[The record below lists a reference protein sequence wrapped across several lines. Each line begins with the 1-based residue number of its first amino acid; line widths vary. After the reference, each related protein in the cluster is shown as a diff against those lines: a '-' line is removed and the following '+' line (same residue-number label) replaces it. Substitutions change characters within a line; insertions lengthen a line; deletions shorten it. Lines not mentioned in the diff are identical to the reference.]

1 MDLFNNYNPPQLPPL
16 GVFVLYV
23 WSIVWKGLA
32 LWRAVKHEQRNW
44 FIALLVIHTA
54 GIFDIVYL
62 FFFAK
67 KKLTLDELKGFV
79 TKFNK

>member
-1 MDLFNNYNPPQLPPL
+1 MDLFQGYNPVAFPPL
-16 GVFVLYV
+16 GVFIIYI

-32 LWRAVKHEQRNW
+32 LWRAVKYEQRNW
-44 FIALLVIHTA
+44 FIALLILTSA
-54 GIFDIVYL
+54 GILDIVYL

-67 KKLTLDELKGFV
+67 KKMTLQELKGFV